1 MRSLTRNCDQ
11 TNLTIDYQKQ
21 EIFTN
26 LSEQQQQT
34 LAAEPPTSFEDNSVD
49 EGAELLSQSRSKLTV
64 RALLPISK
72 ANIVQNNQVQGKLAN
87 NSSQNILFFN
97 KLTSSTWQAGGA
109 GMSSSAPSPGQLR
122 RTLSVNSGRLTTPT
136 DEALMHHKKVILS
149 SITRNSGKNLSL
161 SRYLKCDCPAGW
173 DERQIQQQEQRQLGD
188 EFGGLSSRQHKILKK
203 YASAGSR
210 LSGDNPVNISFT
222 TVDPRLVKKIDK

>member
-1 MRSLTRNCDQ
+1 MRSLTRNFDQ

-26 LSEQQQQT
+26 LNSEQQQQT
-34 LAAEPPTSFEDNSVD
+34 LAAEPPASFEDNSVD
-49 EGAELLSQSRSKLTV
+49 EGAELFSQSRSKLTV

-72 ANIVQNNQVQGKLAN
+72 ANIVQQNNQVQAKLAN

-97 KLTSSTWQAGGA
+97 KLTSSTWQAGAA
-109 GMSSSAPSPGQLR
+109 GMSSSVPSAGQLR
-122 RTLSVNSGRLTTPT
+122 RTLSVNSGRSPTAT

-149 SITRNSGKNLSL
+149 SITRNSGKNLS
-161 SRYLKCDCPAGW
+161 RYLKCDSPAGW
-173 DERQIQQQEQRQLGD
+173 DERQIQQQRQLGD
-188 EFGGLSSRQHKILKK
+188 EFGGLSSRQQKILKK

-210 LSGDNPVNISFT
+210 LSGDNTVNISFT